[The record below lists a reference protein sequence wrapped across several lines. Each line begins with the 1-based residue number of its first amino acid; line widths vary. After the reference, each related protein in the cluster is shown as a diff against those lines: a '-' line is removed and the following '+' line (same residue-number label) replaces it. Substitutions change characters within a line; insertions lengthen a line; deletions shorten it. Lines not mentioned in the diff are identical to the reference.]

1 MHAPQGN
8 NDTRQ
13 RKDLPMEKEIK
24 PKQAENTNTYYQVS
38 LHFFVSNVLSRK
50 EQECALCRP
59 FSLDGKP

>member
-1 MHAPQGN
+1 
-8 NDTRQ
+8 
-13 RKDLPMEKEIK
+13 MEKEIK
-24 PKQAENTNTYYQVS
+24 PKQAENMNTYYQVS

>member
-24 PKQAENTNTYYQVS
+24 PKQAENMNTYYQVS
-38 LHFFVSNVLSRK
+38 LHFFVSNVLMHRNVH
-50 EQECALCRP
+50 CAGH
-59 FSLDGKP
+59 SL